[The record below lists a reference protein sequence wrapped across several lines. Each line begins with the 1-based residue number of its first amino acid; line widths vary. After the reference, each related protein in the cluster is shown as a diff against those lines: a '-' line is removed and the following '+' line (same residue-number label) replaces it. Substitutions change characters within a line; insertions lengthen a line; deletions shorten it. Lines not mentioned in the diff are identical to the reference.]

1 MRLLHGSRQAGF
13 ARPTDAVNVEPFTG
27 VRVIVTRAPV
37 FFWLS
42 TMPDIDPE
50 LIKSAIQQIAQD
62 GIATVTVDG
71 HTTTVK
77 SIDELIKAHQFLASQ
92 NAAAVN
98 STGITKRQINMRY
111 R

>member
-1 MRLLHGSRQAGF
+1 MA
-13 ARPTDAVNVEPFTG
+13 T
-27 VRVIVTRAPV
+27 
-37 FFWLS
+37 
-42 TMPDIDPE
+42 IDPE

-77 SIDELIKAHQFLASQ
+77 SIDELIKAHEFLAAQ
-92 NAAAVN
+92 NAASLN
-98 STGITKRQINMRY
+98 GFGITKRQIEMRY